1 MDDIFR
7 IFMLLFAVVL
17 LKEGEGEGEEKE
29 GWRE

>member
-17 LKEGEGEGEEKE
+17 LKEGEGEEKE